1 MNPVPILYSRSRR
14 SLQLLARGWRMAAL
28 LPVSLVLLAG
38 CVTPP
43 PQGELSTLTVG
54 EARETTPATPAPVR
68 WGGTIAGVTN
78 LESGVT
84 QLEVVSRPLRRNG
97 RPLHN
102 DKSDG
107 RFLAEVNEF
116 LDPEIVKTGRDIT
129 VTGTASGVREGSVG
143 EAVYAFPLVKVE
155 SYHYWKVQPVQTQ
168 QHFPHWNQYDSFH
181 HGHWHNSFWHD
192 DFFHDWPFEP
202 RHRRMRVQGQINF
215 Q

>member
-1 MNPVPILYSRSRR
+1 M
-14 SLQLLARGWRMAAL
+14 GAL
-28 LPVSLVLLAG
+28 LPVSLLLLAG
-38 CVTPP
+38 CVTPA
-43 PQGELSTLTVG
+43 PQGEVSTLSVG
-54 EARETTPATPAPVR
+54 EVRETTPTTPAPVR
-68 WGGTIAGVTN
+68 WGGTITRVTN

-116 LDPEIVKTGRDIT
+116 LDPEIVKAGRDIT
-129 VTGTASGVREGSVG
+129 VTGSVSDVQEGSVG
-143 EAVYAFPLVKVE
+143 EAVYAFPLVLVE

-168 QHFPHWNQYDSFH
+168 RHFPHWNQYDPFH
-181 HGHWHNSFWHD
+181 HGHRHNSFWHD

-202 RHRRMRVQGQINF
+202 RHRKVRMQGQINF